1 MAYRFNEDIEARLG
15 LFERYL
21 RSKQYSAPTIRQLRN
36 YAGLYLEWLEEQ
48 GAAAQQ
54 VDYRRFMDFVF
65 YLTGRQVQL
74 NLPDRQTGEKNT
86 LNFSRRVL
94 LAVRHYYQSL
104 GDEHN
109 PAAGIYLRG
118 KRQSILNDVVPYDE
132 LLDLY
137 GSYPILDDRTRRN
150 KVIMGLLIY
159 QGLRSGELNRL
170 ECSHVRIREGKI
182 HVPGHGKSN
191 SRVLDLQAAQ
201 LLELQEY
208 LQVVRPRMLENLHAY
223 RPGRK
228 PQTIDPVIHER
239 LFFSEGGSHC
249 IKSSL
254 FNLFRAVR
262 RTHPNI
268 RSPKVIRSTVI
279 AEWLKSRDV
288 RLVQYMAGH
297 RWVSS
302 TERYNVYNLQEL
314 KEALDKYHPLTDRSS
329 SPDEV

>member
-65 YLTGRQVQL
+65 QL
-74 NLPDRQTGEKNT
+74 KEKNT

-94 LAVRHYYQSL
+94 LAVRHYYHSL

-150 KVIMGLLIY
+150 RGILGLLIY

-170 ECSHVRIREGKI
+170 ECNHVRIREGKI

-201 LLELQEY
+201 LLALQEY
-208 LQVVRPRMLENLHAY
+208 LLVVRPRMLENLHAY

-228 PQTIDPVIHER
+228 PHKIDPVIYER
-239 LFFSEGGSHC
+239 VFFSEGGSQC

-314 KEALDKYHPLTDRSS
+314 KEALDKYHPLG
-329 SPDEV
+329 